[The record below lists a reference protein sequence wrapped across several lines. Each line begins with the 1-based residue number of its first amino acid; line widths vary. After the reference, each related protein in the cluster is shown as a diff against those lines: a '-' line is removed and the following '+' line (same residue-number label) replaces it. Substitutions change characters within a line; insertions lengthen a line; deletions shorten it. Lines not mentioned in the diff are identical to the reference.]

1 MSNLL
6 SRAQGLDQ
14 GRLPNYI
21 DTYNEAA
28 SKSEG
33 AKRFRIIMC
42 NFAIQHAEKRVNGNI
57 AGFKTIEAS
66 KDALGGMA
74 ITLWGLGYQLTTPEG
89 FGEKHARALIRHKWA
104 YGISP
109 GALSVLLTQL
119 GKLQTWIKKTGMLK
133 TTAVYLPEVDPAA
146 FKRKKIADHSK
157 SVSGNGYDLETV
169 VSNAD
174 YIDWRFGAMVRMEAV
189 FGLRREE
196 ALKIIPHL
204 DDKGSYFDIRK
215 GVAKN
220 GRERQ
225 IPIVTQLQRQ
235 TLDYVKSLVPK
246 KEHLGWV
253 DKPKQRKGKSSSSQ
267 SEMSNQLLKRNQ
279 GRYNANMIKLGF
291 TKKDAGITGHGLRA
305 EYAEDSALMKGFVP
319 ATLGGTKGQLDQ
331 ESLDLARLQVAE
343 NMGHSRTS
351 VTNAYYGSLKA
362 KMPNSLGQ
370 QVGTIRLGENRVATV
385 FVNPPVI
392 AQHSGAYATL
402 TSRKLANTDITAVIE
417 DIGDGIGV
425 EVVKIDVKNMYIQP
439 DYLNNEIASDD
450 LQCLKHLSRKL
461 LLRFG
466 INLSVG
472 DVQINYCQA
481 H

>member
-6 SRAQGLDQ
+6 SRAQGLKQ
-14 GRLPNYI
+14 GRLPNYV

-42 NFAIQHAEKRVNGNI
+42 NFAIQHAEKRVNGDI

-74 ITLWGLGYQLTTPEG
+74 TTLWGLGYQLTTPEG
-89 FGEKHARALIRHKWA
+89 FAEKHARALIRHKWA

-109 GALSVLLTQL
+109 GALSVLMTQL

-133 TTAVYLPEVDPAA
+133 TTTVYLPEVDPAA
-146 FKRKKIADHSK
+146 FRRKKIAEHSK

-174 YIDWRFGAMVRMEAV
+174 YIDWRFGAMVRMEVA

-204 DDKGSYFDIRK
+204 DDKGVYFDIRK

-225 IPIVTQLQRQ
+225 IPIETPLQRQ
-235 TLDYVKSLVPK
+235 TLDYVKSLIPK
-246 KEHLGWV
+246 KEHLGWM
-253 DKPKQRKGKSSSSQ
+253 DKPKQRKGKSSSNQ
-267 SEMSNQLLKRNQ
+267 REMSNQLLKRNQ

-305 EYAEDSALMKGFVP
+305 EYSEDMALMKGFLP
-319 ATLGGTKGQLDQ
+319 ATRGGTNGQLDQ
-331 ESLDLARLQVAE
+331 ETLDLARLQVAE

-351 VTNAYYGSLKA
+351 VTGAYYGSLKA

-370 QVGTIRLGENRVATV
+370 KVRTIRLGENLVATV
-385 FVNPPVI
+385 FVNPPLI
-392 AQHSGAYATL
+392 AQPSGAYATL
-402 TSRKLANTDITAVIE
+402 TTRKLANTDITAVIE
-417 DIGDGIGV
+417 DISDGIGL
-425 EVVKIDVKNMYIQP
+425 EVAQIDVKKMHMQSEYQSSG
-439 DYLNNEIASDD
+439 IASNDVE
-450 LQCLKHLSRKL
+450 CLKRLSSKL
-461 LLRFG
+461 LLGFG
-466 INLSVG
+466 IRLQMG
-472 DVQINYCQA
+472 IA
-481 H
+481 HI

>member
-6 SRAQGLDQ
+6 SRARGLEQ
-14 GRLPNYI
+14 GRLPDYI
-21 DTYNEAA
+21 DTYNETA

-33 AKRFRIIMC
+33 AKRFRIIMR

-57 AGFKTIEAS
+57 AGVKTIDAS

-74 ITLWGLGYQLTTPEG
+74 TTLWGLGYQLTTPEG

-109 GALSVLLTQL
+109 GALSVLMTQL
-119 GKLQTWIKKTGMLK
+119 GKLQMWIKKTGMLK
-133 TTAVYLPEVDPAA
+133 TTAVYLPEVDPEA
-146 FKRKKIADHSK
+146 FKRKKVAKHSK
-157 SVSGNGYDLETV
+157 SVSGNGFELETV
-169 VSNAD
+169 INHAD
-174 YIDWRFGAMVRMEAV
+174 YIDSRFGAMVRMEAF

-204 DDKGSYFDIRK
+204 DDKGVYFDIRK

-225 IPIVTQLQRQ
+225 IPIETQLQRQ

-267 SEMSNQLLKRNQ
+267 SEMSNQLLKRNE

-305 EYAEDSALMKGFVP
+305 EYSEDMALMKGFVP

-331 ESLDLARLQVAE
+331 ESLDLARLQIAE
-343 NMGHSRTS
+343 NMGHSRVS
-351 VTNAYYGSLKA
+351 VTGAYYGCLKA
-362 KMPNSLGQ
+362 KMPNSLGHKM
-370 QVGTIRLGENRVATV
+370 GTIRLSDNRVATV
-385 FVNPPVI
+385 FVNPPLI
-392 AQHSGAYATL
+392 AQPSGAYASL
-402 TSRKLANTDITAVIE
+402 TTRKLANTDITAVIE
-417 DIGDGIGV
+417 DISDGIGL
-425 EVVKIDVKNMYIQP
+425 EVAQIDVKKMHMQSEYQSSG
-439 DYLNNEIASDD
+439 IASDD
-450 LQCLKHLSRKL
+450 AECLKRLSSKL
-461 LLRFG
+461 LLGFG
-466 INLSVG
+466 IRLQMGIGHIYS
-472 DVQINYCQA
+472 
-481 H
+481 